1 MSSPKTEET
10 ITETELGLDS
20 DEESYYEDSDESIDE
35 ENETPLSEVW
45 AVWYHRLGN
54 KDWSING
61 YERIKWK
68 TKNTE
73 RDTFKTIEEFW
84 RLYNAFIV
92 PRETTNSNDPL
103 LLRGDF
109 FIMKEGI
116 LPTWEDPENL
126 KGCSDSYLTKER
138 TEETNDDY
146 SEWLELALYLISNYG
161 SNINGIS
168 SSPKQKNFLMK
179 IWKGDCDDVKIEG
192 GFQIDLTSSKRKI
205 HKESAEKEKEKQAAR
220 HRRSGGRGYRG
231 GGDGRYNNRD
241 RRDGGD
247 RRDNRDQRDNR
258 RRDDKRDDRRENRS
272 NRRW

>member
-1 MSSPKTEET
+1 MSSPET
-10 ITETELGLDS
+10 KQKIAETELGLDS

-35 ENETPLSEVW
+35 ENEHPLSDVW

-68 TKNTE
+68 TNGTE
-73 RDTFKTIEEFW
+73 RNTFKTIEEFW

-92 PRETTNSNDPL
+92 PRETTNSKDPL

-116 LPTWEDPENL
+116 LPTWEDPKNL
-126 KGCSDSYLTKER
+126 IGCSDSYLTKER

-179 IWKGDCDDVKIEG
+179 IWKGDCEDLKIEG
-192 GFQIDLTSSKRKI
+192 GFEIDLTTSKRKI

-220 HRRSGGRGYRG
+220 RRRSDGRGRDHRG
-231 GGDGRYNNRD
+231 NRQYNKD
-241 RRDGGD
+241 RQGGGD
-247 RRDNRDQRDNR
+247 RRDRRNDQREYKGNR
-258 RRDDKRDDRRENRS
+258 K
-272 NRRW
+272 W